1 MYTIQG
7 LINRNVINV
16 LTTFERLGYISSNIA
31 NMNTN
36 GYKAVRFDQLLD
48 EDGYLDGYVRRDY
61 SGSGSTL
68 RTENLLDVALTAPGF
83 IPVTSPTGDV
93 KYTRDGSFKLDKE
106 GYLITSD
113 GYLVGDGIQLPANYD
128 SVRIK
133 EDGRIYIQ
141 ENDKSEP
148 VEIGRI
154 PLVQFANAEGLK
166 PVDGNKLLA
175 TTESG
180 EPILDKESKPFMQ
193 GMIELSNVDAHDE
206 IYTILRNTTSMKAS
220 MRLMSVVD
228 DMYNKSINLR
238 Q

>member
-1 MYTIQG
+1 MFTVQG
-7 LINRNVINV
+7 QIRKSIVNVQSQ
-16 LTTFERLGYISSNIA
+16 FERLGYISSNIA

-61 SGSGSTL
+61 SASGSTI
-68 RTENLLDVALTAPGF
+68 RTEKILDVALTAPGF

-93 KYTRDGSFKLDKE
+93 TYTRDGSFKLDKD
-106 GYLITSD
+106 GYLITVD

-133 EDGRIYIQ
+133 EDGRILVLSD
-141 ENDKSEP
+141 DKSDP
-148 VEIGRI
+148 TEIGRI

-166 PVDGNKLLA
+166 PTDGNKLIA
-175 TTESG
+175 TAESG
-180 EPILDKESKPFMQ
+180 EPILDKTSKPFVQ
-193 GMIELSNVDAHDE
+193 GMVEISNVDAHNEVSD
-206 IYTILRNTTSMKAS
+206 ILRITASMKAS
-220 MRLMSVVD
+220 FSMMRVID
-228 DMYNKSINLR
+228 DMYNKGINLR

>member
-1 MYTIQG
+1 MYTVQG
-7 LINRNVINV
+7 LIKKNVINV
-16 LTTFERLGYISSNIA
+16 QTQFERLGNISSNIA

-48 EDGYLDGYVRRDY
+48 EDGYLDGYVRRDF
-61 SGSGSTL
+61 SGCGSTL
-68 RTENLLDVALTAPGF
+68 RTENLLDVALTTPGF

-106 GYLITSD
+106 GYLITND

-133 EDGRIYIQ
+133 EDGRILVL
-141 ENDKSEP
+141 SEDQSDP

-154 PLVQFANAEGLK
+154 PLVQFANADGLK

-175 TTESG
+175 TEESG
-180 EPILDKESKPFMQ
+180 EPILDKESKPFVQ
-193 GMIELSNVDAHDE
+193 GMIEISNVDAFNEVSD
-206 IYTILRNTTSMKAS
+206 ILRINTSMKAS
-220 MRLMSVVD
+220 FRMMSIID

>member
-1 MYTIQG
+1 MYTVQG
-7 LINRNVINV
+7 QIRRSIVNVQSQ
-16 LTTFERLGYISSNIA
+16 FERLGHISSNIS

-48 EDGYLDGYVRRDY
+48 EDGYLDGYVRHDY
-61 SGSGSTL
+61 SSVGSTI
-68 RTENLLDVALTAPGF
+68 RTEKILDVALTAPGF

-93 KYTRDGSFKLDKE
+93 KYTRDGSFKLDKD
-106 GYLITSD
+106 GYLMTLD

-133 EDGRIYIQ
+133 EDGRVMVLSDDQ
-141 ENDKSEP
+141 SNP

-166 PVDGNKLLA
+166 TADGNKLIA
-175 TTESG
+175 TAESG
-180 EPILDKESKPFMQ
+180 EPILDKTSKPFVQ
-193 GMIELSNVDAHDE
+193 GMLEISNVDAHNEVTD
-206 IYTILRNTTSMKAS
+206 ILRITASMKAS
-220 MRLMSVVD
+220 FGMMKVVD
-228 DMYNKSINLR
+228 DMYSKAINLR